1 MLGLRKAP
9 CPITCPIGKLA
20 SVKKMKFGVTL
31 FFMFFP
37 FAFGPRDLKPLPNV
51 RQVFVVVCEGLTLQ
65 DIEQMGEPIP
75 TLLRNGAVGLLSGS
89 SAEIE
94 GRQGVYV
101 TLGSGRRMKANEQA
115 YLGKWLQQSKV
126 SVSLLGNGILKAILG
141 KDKIFAA
148 AGPDSP
154 KVTFVAVSK
163 RDLPR
168 TLQKLSSQLPE
179 GASLWLLVPN
189 SPQTSWDKRR
199 LTPILVYGKNVPAG
213 LLTSPTTRKIGLVS
227 SVDFAPT
234 LLKQLSLPI
243 PARVTGRTVEVDIS
257 IKDRLTYLRWLD
269 KRSVKP
275 LQDLPAIA
283 LAVSLFIAAAIS
295 LTLFLSFIALRVNHP
310 KMSRLFEVFRAIAS
324 FTVVSGMGIPI
335 SLFVLPQLPNA
346 GGMASSVQLVALV
359 CLLGGLAFW
368 LASRLD
374 RFFDPHFTSPL
385 RAAGL
390 ICAFSA
396 VVALLGVP
404 LYWATPLGHYPT
416 TGWRYFGIT
425 NSGIGIVLAGTVFA
439 WKLLKLPRFLF
450 KAWFAMAPLLMGLS
464 VWGANFGGALTLAF
478 GFAAAWEFVAREKAS
493 WPRVLALSL
502 SAMLLTVIALL
513 VLESFVPFDQ
523 KAHLGMLLHQVKL
536 VGATAVWE
544 SVRRKMELTC
554 VFFTRTPLNFL
565 AFSLFVFFHLAVACA
580 SRKSELFANLKP
592 AFNAVFIGSWAGLV
606 LNDSGIEVV
615 GMAMVGAGGV
625 SFLALIETFRYSVR
639 GDGFALRE
647 SS

>member
-1 MLGLRKAP
+1 
-9 CPITCPIGKLA
+9 
-20 SVKKMKFGVTL
+20 MKRGFAL
-31 FFMFFP
+31 FFVLFP
-37 FAFGPRDLKPLPNV
+37 FAFGLRDLKPLPNV

-65 DIEQMGEPIP
+65 DMEQMGEPIP
-75 TLLRNGAVGLLSGS
+75 TLLRNGAIGLLSGS

-94 GRQGVYV
+94 GGQGVYA

-141 KDKIFAA
+141 KDETFAA

-154 KVTFVAVSK
+154 KVTFIAVSK
-163 RDLPR
+163 RDLLK
-168 TLQKLSSQLPE
+168 TIQKLSTQLPE

-234 LLKQLSLPI
+234 LLKQLALPI
-243 PARVTGRTVEVDIS
+243 PAKVTGRTMEVDTS
-257 IKDRLTYLRWLD
+257 VKNRLTYLRWLD

-275 LQDLPAIA
+275 LQDLPAIS
-283 LAVSLFIAAAIS
+283 LAVSFFIAAAIS
-295 LTLFLSFIALRVNHP
+295 LTLFLSFLALRLNLP
-310 KMSRLFEVFRAIAS
+310 EMSWLFEVFRAIAS
-324 FTVVSGMGIPI
+324 FIIVSGMAIPV
-335 SLFVLPQLPNA
+335 SLFVFTQLPNA
-346 GGMASSVQLVALV
+346 GGMASSVQLMALV
-359 CLLGGLAFW
+359 CFLGWLAFR
-368 LASRLD
+368 LASKLD
-374 RFFDPHFTSPL
+374 KFFDPHFTLPL

-396 VVALLGVP
+396 LVALLGVP

-439 WKLLKLPRFLF
+439 WKLLKLPRSLL
-450 KAWFAMAPLLMGLS
+450 KAWFAMAPFLMGLS

-478 GFAAAWEFVAREKAS
+478 GFAAAWEFVAREKAL
-493 WPRVLALSL
+493 WLRMLALSL
-502 SAMLLTVIALL
+502 SAMLLTAIALL
-513 VLESFVPFDQ
+513 ILESFVPFDQ

-536 VGATAVWE
+536 VGATALWE
-544 SVRRKMELTC
+544 SVRWKMELAC
-554 VFFTRTPLNFL
+554 EFFARTPLNFF
-565 AFSLFVFFHLAVACA
+565 AFSLFVVFHFAVAYA
-580 SRKSELFANLKP
+580 SRKSELFSKLKP
-592 AFNAVFIGSWAGLV
+592 AFNAVFVGSWAGLV

-625 SFLALIETFRYSVR
+625 SFLALIETFRYSV
-639 GDGFALRE
+639 GSDEFAFRE
-647 SS
+647 SA